1 MTTTTASRR
10 ASAVDDRN
18 DDLQRAL
25 EVELVNHLRA
35 QTAQLMDE
43 LDKVK
48 TLMSKSGNGSNSS
61 WSEVGGA
68 SACAGIPP
76 ENVDGGGHGRGDF
89 QTPRSSQ
96 KTEKRK
102 RDVRFTPNG
111 TPSLTERPLVVLGQS
126 HVMFHNHHLSDHAFL
141 LSTVLH
147 V

>member
-76 ENVDGGGHGRGDF
+76 ESVDDGGRRRGDF
-89 QTPRSSQ
+89 
-96 KTEKRK
+96 
-102 RDVRFTPNG
+102 
-111 TPSLTERPLVVLGQS
+111 
-126 HVMFHNHHLSDHAFL
+126 SD
-141 LSTVLH
+141 TTQ
-147 V
+147 

>member
-1 MTTTTASRR
+1 MDVLGGEENGPKQTQGRIAVHGGATTGVTADS
-10 ASAVDDRN
+10 N
-18 DDLQRAL
+18 
-25 EVELVNHLRA
+25 
-35 QTAQLMDE
+35 E

-76 ENVDGGGHGRGDF
+76 ENVDGGGHGRRDF

-96 KTEKRK
+96 KTEKGK